1 MFSEIKNFLKAS
13 RFLLKCENVVKKLT
27 LWYDVIFKIVGNC
40 GKIIKKLQLYICRME
55 PKNGSISV
63 MFILGVLTRPI
74 SYTIFWN
81 LFWLLNRILHLLFT
95 CCDLNLYSIS
105 QLRYTLPTSRGLNG
119 RANFGLYWSP
129 SEEDLCIN

>member
-105 QLRYTLPTSRGLNG
+105 QLCHL
-119 RANFGLYWSP
+119 NFGIPCLHQ
-129 SEEDLCIN
+129 EDWMAVPILDCIDLLQK